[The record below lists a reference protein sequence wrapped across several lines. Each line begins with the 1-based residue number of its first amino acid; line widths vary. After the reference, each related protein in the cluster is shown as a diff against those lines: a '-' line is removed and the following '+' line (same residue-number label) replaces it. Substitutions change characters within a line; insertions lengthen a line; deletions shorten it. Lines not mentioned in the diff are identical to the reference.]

1 MRKTVWRVALCAGL
15 FSLPAGAD
23 TGNISVYGTLNVDLE
38 SVKATGAAD
47 PAADYVNRFRIQS
60 NSSNFGIKGDE
71 KIAKDLSA
79 VFQLE
84 MSVDVAAGYG
94 EVSGRNS
101 MVGLSGELGTII
113 YGKWDTPYRNVQ
125 AFMDPFY
132 STGIG
137 YLASILDT
145 MGQGST
151 STTFLSGGGSSV
163 ADALSFSRRQGNS
176 IQYWSPDFVGAS
188 VKLAYSTNRDRSSD
202 PSNHKNPDLL
212 SAALNYEQGPI
223 NLGVAY
229 EQHDDFMSASAHPIT
244 GVTALKTQ
252 DRGFKIAAGFK
263 PFEDTSL
270 GVAWDV
276 LKYGQYTDFGDSFY
290 KRNALALSTTQ
301 KLDEYT
307 VRGAY
312 GFATDGT
319 CTRASGAACDT
330 AGLGAEFATIGGSYS
345 LSGRTDLYVIF
356 SKIWN
361 GNNNYNFA
369 IGQVNA
375 ALPAGADP
383 QGLGLG
389 IRHNF

>member
-1 MRKTVWRVALCAGL
+1 M
-15 FSLPAGAD
+15 AGAD

-38 SVKATGAAD
+38 AVKATGSAD
-47 PAADYVNRFRIQS
+47 PATDFVSRFRIQS

-71 KIAKDLSA
+71 KIAKDFSA

-94 EVSGRNS
+94 DVSGRNS
-101 MVGLSGELGTII
+101 MVGLSGGLGTII

-176 IQYWSPDFVGAS
+176 IQYWSPDLIGAS
-188 VKLAYSTNRDRSSD
+188 LKLAYSTNRDRSSA
-202 PSNHKNPDLL
+202 PANHKNPDLL
-212 SAALNYEQGPI
+212 SAAVNYEQGPV
-223 NLGVAY
+223 NFGVAY

-244 GVTALKTQ
+244 GVTALKTK
-252 DRGFKIAAGFK
+252 DTGFKIAAGFK
-263 PFEDTSL
+263 PLEDTTL
-270 GVAWDV
+270 GVAWDT
-276 LKYGQYTDFGDSFY
+276 LKYGQTTDFGDSSY
-290 KRNALALSTTQ
+290 RRNALAFSTTQ
-301 KLDEYT
+301 KVHDYT

-319 CTRASGAACDT
+319 CTLASGAACHT
-330 AGLGAEFATIGGSYS
+330 AGQGARFATMGGSYG

-389 IRHNF
+389 IRHSF